1 MNGCTNDGVY
11 SNPSPFGVCVTTPDH
26 WSRRAA
32 CQPTRPPTVAKTP
45 CNTTPRPRRKTF
57 QRFVWSYHGR
67 AMNPRSKQ
75 IPFWRCS
82 CIIQLDLRVVW
93 KSPSPP
99 ARVKRPHGDRG
110 IIYYGAF
117 TVKAPSWAHHRFS
130 WSLPNNTG
138 VTKIQWAVKC
148 GPRASSLNALR
159 CKLSSWN
166 HVPRLKTRWIALSR
180 GNDRLLFPMNP
191 YTVWWTPKTCTTN
204 LQFENCTCS
213 KTIKCNYTCPRG
225 SFPTE
230 TLRPAP
236 APTLSPTWGGGGTFR
251 EGRAETLYYTNG
263 NETKT
268 RDDSI
273 GIST

>member
-99 ARVKRPHGDRG
+99 
-110 IIYYGAF
+110 
-117 TVKAPSWAHHRFS
+117 
-130 WSLPNNTG
+130 L
-138 VTKIQWAVKC
+138 
-148 GPRASSLNALR
+148 ASNGLMEIEVSY
-159 CKLSSWN
+159 
-166 HVPRLKTRWIALSR
+166 TMALSR
-180 GNDRLLFPMNP
+180 LKRLLERT
-191 YTVWWTPKTCTTN
+191 TVSRDPSLIIPG
-204 LQFENCTCS
+204 LQKYNGRW
-213 KTIKCNYTCPRG
+213 NVG
-225 SFPTE
+225 
-230 TLRPAP
+230 
-236 APTLSPTWGGGGTFR
+236 R
-251 EGRAETLYYTNG
+251 ELPP
-263 NETKT
+263 
-268 RDDSI
+268 
-273 GIST
+273 